1 MICMYVYT
9 ITCVCN
15 KIHVYKYI
23 YTSSINS
30 TGPKCGGQ
38 VLMKLVLRV
47 GYIGTRNFW

>member
-1 MICMYVYT
+1 MYVCMYICIYDMYVYT

-23 YTSSINS
+23 YTSSTNS

-38 VLMKLVLRV
+38 V
-47 GYIGTRNFW
+47 